1 MRRLKEGKGKRTEK
15 MREGKKGK
23 RVDKSRNLGN
33 GVGHIG
39 KLTFP
44 G

>member
-1 MRRLKEGKGKRTEK
+1 MKRLKEGKGKRTEK
-15 MREGKKGK
+15 MREGKRGK
-23 RVDKSRNLGN
+23 RVNKSRNVGN
-33 GVGHIG
+33 GVGQIR